1 MYPADTEPMLNHVAL
16 CVTTENALSVISALS
31 EMSQRCEEDG
41 RRVMAAKYSEL
52 AKLFKEQY
60 SVSRTFKPSEV
71 DS

>member
-1 MYPADTEPMLNHVAL
+1 MYQVDTEPMDYVAL
-16 CVTTENALSVISALS
+16 CVSTENALSVISALS
-31 EMSQRCEEDG
+31 EMSSRCEDDG

-60 SVSRTFKPSEV
+60 KVSKSFKPSKV

>member
-1 MYPADTEPMLNHVAL
+1 MYQADTNTMINHVAL

-31 EMSQRCEEDG
+31 EMSSRCNDDG

-60 SVSRTFKPSEV
+60 NVSKSFV
-71 DS
+71 A